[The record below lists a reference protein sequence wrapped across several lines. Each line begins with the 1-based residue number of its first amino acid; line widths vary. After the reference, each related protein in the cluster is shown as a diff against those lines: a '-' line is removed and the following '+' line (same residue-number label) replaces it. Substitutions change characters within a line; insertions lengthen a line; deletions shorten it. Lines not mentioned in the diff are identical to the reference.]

1 MNSLRF
7 DMNKLKPSFIISII
21 YILPILM
28 AGSIY
33 IDDNT
38 RVFRNFGWTVDG
50 RYLSNLVYNVLSI
63 GNGPLDFFPFTQ
75 IASVLILV
83 ISAAVIARAVNFSS
97 VTAITVAILSSP
109 FLVQNLSYRLD
120 SLTMAMSFL
129 VILIPFLFTERLIL
143 FFVVGIAAV
152 VSSSFLYQVSVMAFP
167 CMCMIYGAT
176 RSRTWSELFY
186 LILKSAAVFIVGL
199 LAYIISAKLL
209 GINSRSE
216 LFLSGSDPIGVL
228 TKNAS
233 YVRDLVFNAFKSPLI
248 IVLAA
253 YVILWAL
260 CLYSS
265 VKKGLRHVV
274 MDLLFPILI
283 AAISLSINV
292 ILLNPWISSRA
303 LLVFPLVFVYFVT
316 RCDFKAARNTLLI
329 FSSVFSFGFCAV
341 YANALKA
348 QDEYHYLVMSD
359 IGKIMEET
367 GRNSFVISG
376 GMPFS
381 EETRRAFEV
390 YPLLNNIIPRYFKE
404 GSGWG
409 QVYAR
414 RVFNVRDLSVGEQL
428 REINNVCGNGWIKT
442 NNLFY
447 KKTELSV
454 LIRFYPPDC

>member
-1 MNSLRF
+1 MTSTRF
-7 DMNKLKPSFIISII
+7 DMNQLKPSFIISII
-21 YILPILM
+21 YLLPILM

-50 RYLSNLVYNVLSI
+50 RYLSNVVYNVLSL

-97 VTAITVAILSSP
+97 VTVITVAILSSP

-129 VILIPFLFTERLIL
+129 VILIPFLFVDRLIC

-167 CMCMIYGAT
+167 CMCMIYGST
-176 RSRTWSELFY
+176 RSRSWSELFY
-186 LILKSAAVFIVGL
+186 LILKSAAVFVVGF
-199 LAYIISAKLL
+199 LAYMVSAKLL

-216 LFLSGSDPIGVL
+216 LFLSGSDPLGVL
-228 TKNAS
+228 IKNAS

-248 IVLAA
+248 VVLAA
-253 YVILWAL
+253 YAILWAL

-292 ILLNPWISSRA
+292 ILLNPWISSRT
-303 LLVFPLVFVYFVT
+303 LLVFPLVFVYLVT
-316 RCDFKAARNTLLI
+316 RCDFRAARNTLLI
-329 FSSVFSFGFCAV
+329 ISSIFSFGFCAV

-359 IGKIMEET
+359 ILKIIQAED
-367 GRNSFVISG
+367 RDSFVISG
-376 GMPFS
+376 AMPFA
-381 EETRRAFEV
+381 EETKRSFEV
-390 YPLLNNIIPRYFKE
+390 YPLLDNIIPRYFKE

-414 RVFNVRDLSVGEQL
+414 RAFNVRDLSVGEQL
-428 REINNVCGNGWIKT
+428 REIRNVCGQGWLKY
-442 NNLFY
+442 NKLYY
-447 KKTELSV
+447 KKTEHSV
-454 LIRFYPPDC
+454 LIRFYPVGC

>member
-1 MNSLRF
+1 MNSMRF
-7 DMNKLKPSFIISII
+7 DINKLKPSFIISII

-50 RYLSNLVYNVLSI
+50 RYLSNLVYNVLSL
-63 GNGPLDFFPFTQ
+63 GNGPLDLFPFTQ

-129 VILIPFLFTERLIL
+129 VILIPFLFAERLIL

-167 CMCMIYGAT
+167 CMCMIYGAA
-176 RSRTWSELFY
+176 RSRTWSELLY
-186 LILKSAAVFIVGL
+186 LILKSATVFVVGFI
-199 LAYIISAKLL
+199 AYMVSAKLL

-216 LFLSGSDPIGVL
+216 LFLSGSDPLGVL
-228 TKNAS
+228 FKNAS

-248 IVLAA
+248 VVLAA

-265 VKKGLRHVV
+265 VKKGWRDLA
-274 MDLLFPILI
+274 MDLSFPILI

-292 ILLNPWISSRA
+292 VLLNPWISSRT
-303 LLVFPLVFVYFVT
+303 LLVFPLVFVYMVT
-316 RCDFKAARNTLLI
+316 RCNFRVARNVLLI
-329 FSSVFSFGFCAV
+329 ISSIFSFGFCAV

-348 QDEYHYLVMSD
+348 QDEYHYLVISD
-359 IGKIMEET
+359 ISTIMKEVD
-367 GRNSFVISG
+367 RDSFVISG
-376 GMPFS
+376 GMPFA
-381 EETRRAFEV
+381 EETKRAFEV
-390 YPLLNNIIPRYFKE
+390 YPLLDNIIPRYFKE
-404 GSGWG
+404 GSGWS

-414 RVFNVRDLSVGEQL
+414 RTFNLRDLSVAEQL
-428 REINNVCGNGWIKT
+428 REISNVCGGGWIKA
-442 NNLFY
+442 NHLYY
-447 KKTELSV
+447 KKSESSV
-454 LIRFYPPDC
+454 LIRFYPPNC

>member
-1 MNSLRF
+1 MTSTRF

-21 YILPILM
+21 YLLPILM

-50 RYLSNLVYNVLSI
+50 RYLSNVVYNVLSL

-97 VTAITVAILSSP
+97 VTVITVAILSSP

-129 VILIPFLFTERLIL
+129 VILIPFLFVDRLIC

-167 CMCMIYGAT
+167 CMCMIYGST
-176 RSRTWSELFY
+176 RSRSWSELFS
-186 LILKSAAVFIVGL
+186 LILKSAAVFVVGF
-199 LAYIISAKLL
+199 LAYMVSAKLL

-216 LFLSGSDPIGVL
+216 LFLSGIDPLGVL
-228 TKNAS
+228 IKNAS

-248 IVLAA
+248 VVLAA
-253 YVILWAL
+253 YAILWAL

-292 ILLNPWISSRA
+292 ILLNPWISSRT
-303 LLVFPLVFVYFVT
+303 LLVFPLVFVYLVT
-316 RCDFKAARNTLLI
+316 RCDFSAARNTLLI
-329 FSSVFSFGFCAV
+329 ISSIFSFGFCAV

-348 QDEYHYLVMSD
+348 QDEYNILVMSD
-359 IGKIMEET
+359 IKKIMDDT
-367 GRNSFVISG
+367 GNSTFVISG
-376 GMPFS
+376 NMPYS
-381 EETRRAFEV
+381 EESIRAVRV
-390 YPLLNNIIPRYFKE
+390 YPLLHNVIPTYFKE

-409 QVYAR
+409 QVYAKR
-414 RVFNVRDLSVGEQL
+414 QFGIKDSSVTEQA
-428 REINNVCGNGWIKT
+428 EAIEFMCGDGWKKKG
-442 NNLFY
+442 NLFY
-447 KKTELSV
+447 KDIKKALLV
-454 LIRFYPPDC
+454 RFYAPQC

>member
-1 MNSLRF
+1 MNSMRF
-7 DMNKLKPSFIISII
+7 DINKLKPSFIISIL

-50 RYLSNLVYNVLSI
+50 RYLSNLVYNVLSL
-63 GNGPLDFFPFTQ
+63 GNGPLDLFPFTQ

-97 VTAITVAILSSP
+97 VTAITAAILSSP

-129 VILIPFLFTERLIL
+129 VILIPFLFAERLIL

-167 CMCMIYGAT
+167 CMCMIYGAA
-176 RSRTWSELFY
+176 RSRTWSELLY
-186 LILKSAAVFIVGL
+186 LILKSATVFVVGF
-199 LAYIISAKLL
+199 LAYMVSAKLL

-216 LFLSGSDPIGVL
+216 LFLSGSDPLGVL
-228 TKNAS
+228 FKNAS

-248 IVLAA
+248 VVLAA
-253 YVILWAL
+253 YIILWAL

-265 VKKGLRHVV
+265 FKKGWRDLA
-274 MDLLFPILI
+274 MDLSSPILI

-292 ILLNPWISSRA
+292 VLLNPWISSRT
-303 LLVFPLVFVYFVT
+303 LLVFPLVFVYLVT
-316 RCDFKAARNTLLI
+316 RCDFRVARNVLLI
-329 FSSVFSFGFCAV
+329 IASIFSFGFCAV

-348 QDEYHYLVMSD
+348 QDD
-359 IGKIMEET
+359 FNKIIMEDIKSLMIE
-367 GRNSFVISG
+367 NQMPIFVISG

-381 EETRRAFEV
+381 EETRRAAGI
-390 YPLLNNIIPRYFKE
+390 YPLLSNVMPRYFKE

-409 QVYAR
+409 QVYAK
-414 RVFNVRDLSVGEQL
+414 RVYGIHDASVKEQS
-428 REINNVCGNGWIKT
+428 EAVKEVCGGGWKPYGS
-442 NNLFY
+442 LFY
-447 KKTELSV
+447 KSTQKV
-454 LIRFYPPDC
+454 LLVRFYPPVC

>member
-120 SLTMAMSFL
+120 SLTMAMSLL
-129 VILIPFLFTERLIL
+129 VILIPFLFAERLIC

-167 CMCMIYGAT
+167 CMCMIYGAA
-176 RSRTWSELFY
+176 RSRTWSELLY
-186 LILKSAAVFIVGL
+186 LILKSATVFVVGFI
-199 LAYIISAKLL
+199 AYMVSAKLL

-216 LFLSGSDPIGVL
+216 LFLSGSDPLGVL
-228 TKNAS
+228 FKNAS

-248 IVLAA
+248 VVLAA

-265 VKKGLRHVV
+265 VKKGLQQVA
-274 MDLLFPILI
+274 MDLSFPILI

-292 ILLNPWISSRA
+292 VLLNPWISSRT
-303 LLVFPLVFVYFVT
+303 LLVFPLVFVYLVT
-316 RCDFKAARNTLLI
+316 RCDFRFARNVLLI
-329 FSSVFSFGFCAV
+329 ISSIFSFGFCAV

-348 QDEYHYLVMSD
+348 QDD
-359 IGKIMEET
+359 FNRIIMEDIKSLMIE
-367 GRNSFVISG
+367 NQMPIFVISG

-381 EETRRAFEV
+381 EETRRATGI
-390 YPLLNNIIPRYFKE
+390 YPLLSNVMPRYFKE

-409 QVYAR
+409 QVYAK
-414 RVFNVRDLSVGEQL
+414 RVYGIHDASVKEQS
-428 REINNVCGNGWIKT
+428 EAITEVCGGEWRHYGP
-442 NNLFY
+442 LFY
-447 KKTELSV
+447 KPTKKV
-454 LIRFYPPDC
+454 LLVRFYPPVC

>member
-167 CMCMIYGAT
+167 
-176 RSRTWSELFY
+176 
-186 LILKSAAVFIVGL
+186 
-199 LAYIISAKLL
+199 
-209 GINSRSE
+209 
-216 LFLSGSDPIGVL
+216 
-228 TKNAS
+228 
-233 YVRDLVFNAFKSPLI
+233 
-248 IVLAA
+248 
-253 YVILWAL
+253 
-260 CLYSS
+260 
-265 VKKGLRHVV
+265 
-274 MDLLFPILI
+274 
-283 AAISLSINV
+283 
-292 ILLNPWISSRA
+292 
-303 LLVFPLVFVYFVT
+303 
-316 RCDFKAARNTLLI
+316 
-329 FSSVFSFGFCAV
+329 
-341 YANALKA
+341 
-348 QDEYHYLVMSD
+348 
-359 IGKIMEET
+359 
-367 GRNSFVISG
+367 
-376 GMPFS
+376 
-381 EETRRAFEV
+381 
-390 YPLLNNIIPRYFKE
+390 
-404 GSGWG
+404 
-409 QVYAR
+409 
-414 RVFNVRDLSVGEQL
+414 
-428 REINNVCGNGWIKT
+428 
-442 NNLFY
+442 
-447 KKTELSV
+447 
-454 LIRFYPPDC
+454 